1 MTTITSTK
9 AEKSFGNLLDT
20 AQREPVTIQR
30 EGRPVAVLVSKDEYD
45 DLQRIKFEKLKADI
59 AIGIEQVN
67 RGETV
72 PGGQVFDGLEK
83 LSQAKRRRKNTDTGC
98 KMQDVGC

>member
-1 MTTITSTK
+1 MNTIASTK
-9 AEKSFGNLLDT
+9 AQKSFGKLLDT
-20 AQREPVTIQR
+20 AQREPVTIQKK
-30 EGRPVAVLVSKDEYD
+30 GRPVAVLISMDEYD

-59 AIGIEQVN
+59 AIGMEQLK

-83 LSQAKRRRKNTDTGC
+83 LSRTKRRRNKPEA
-98 KMQDVGC
+98 Q